1 MTPIKKHILFLV
13 PDGVGIK
20 NYLFSDIITNL
31 KNDAK
36 ITIWS
41 TLPIEAFE
49 DVKRNHNIEFDY
61 KQIQLSPENS
71 LTRLYREASTY
82 ARLIYNSELQNNP
95 TILSNWRRSS
105 YSLKVKLLYSC
116 AELLGR
122 HLSKKYSR
130 ILNFEK
136 KSINKIPQKSIDK
149 YFKDLEVIQPSS
161 IFITHQRVAGL
172 MPICLAANRLKIKT
186 STAIYSWDN
195 LPKARL
201 CVKVDYYLVWSS
213 WMQQEMKDYYP
224 EIEESKVL
232 CVGTPQ
238 FEFYSQD
245 DMLVDRQIFA
255 SAHGLDSNK
264 KWICYS
270 GDDIT
275 TSPHDPVFLR
285 DVAKA
290 ISNIDEVQ
298 IIFRRCPVDF
308 SNRYDDVLEEY
319 NQLIIPIDPIWNNK
333 SANWVGYFSTYEDIS
348 LQVNLANHCNSVINL
363 GSTMAHDFATQ
374 NKPCLYLKYDPV
386 KDIDISINSI
396 YSFQHFRSM
405 TGLEAVL
412 WINSKEEILEKVQQS
427 LKSPNS
433 VAVDRQKW
441 LEKIVLHPLNK
452 NSLNI
457 AKAIL

>member
-1 MTPIKKHILFLV
+1 MNKVNKILFLV
-13 PDGVGIK
+13 PDGVGIRNFLYSK
-20 NYLFSDIITNL
+20 VLYYLKETTEII
-31 KNDAK
+31 
-36 ITIWS
+36 IWS
-41 TLPIEAFE
+41 PLPKTAFSHVE
-49 DVKRNHNIEFDY
+49 ELHNISINY
-61 KQIQLSPENS
+61 KSIKLDSESFLS
-71 LTRLYREASTY
+71 RFFRESTTY
-82 ARLIYNSELQNNP
+82 ARLIINSKKQKNK
-95 TILSNWRRSS
+95 TILLNWRRP
-105 YSLKVKLLYSC
+105 KNNKKLLVLYIF

-122 HLSKKYSR
+122 IISNNYKLV
-130 ILNFEK
+130 LFFEK
-136 KSINKIPQKSIDK
+136 IGVKNWSNTKIEK
-149 YFKDLEVIQPSS
+149 YQRELLELGPNS

-172 MPICLAANRLKIKT
+172 MPICLAANRVKIKT

-201 CVKVDYYLVWSS
+201 CVKANYYLVWSS

-333 SANWVGYFSTYEDIS
+333 SANWVGYFSTLEDIS

-405 TGLEAVL
+405 IGLEAVL